1 MVWGKADGRSTSSGR
16 GASDQM
22 YGGFVILINNRTSV
36 WSVWHPCS
44 SQFIFK
50 ELWSP
55 NNGTR
60 KIILSQYSFILNNY
74 YNKTHQ
80 NREANL
86 LICRVLRLIV
96 TNQTMR
102 QWNKFYPLLIKFRIQ
117 INTRGLGMVDFCYIE
132 LVF

>member
-1 MVWGKADGRSTSSGR
+1 MVEAPVAAEVRAIKCMEDSW
-16 GASDQM
+16 
-22 YGGFVILINNRTSV
+22 YWLIIEPVS